1 MSIYLMLTTLTEAGR
16 RALQEDPDSLKEINK
31 EMELM
36 GVKIIDQYALLGPYD
51 FVNILEAPSNEVVT
65 KLSIRM
71 SAKGTTSTLT
81 LAAMPI
87 DDLIASLKKK
97 DTPW

>member
-1 MSIYLMLTTLTEAGR
+1 MSIYLMLTTLTESGR
-16 RALQEDPDSLKEINK
+16 RALQEDPDSLKDINK
-31 EMELM
+31 EVELM
-36 GVKIIDQYALLGPYD
+36 GVKILTQYALLGPYD

-71 SAKGTTSTLT
+71 SAYGTTSTLT